1 MIYYKWNTIC
11 HGIDDLKRLNGRSR
25 IEGSY
30 KVNNQVNFKPFIL
43 LPEPGALTLLWA
55 LNKYLE
61 AMKHNISIGMRLKMR
76 FKGEEA
82 PDNEMCQL
90 CVVVYH
96 L

>member
-1 MIYYKWNTIC
+1 
-11 HGIDDLKRLNGRSR
+11 LNGGLR

-43 LPEPGALTLLWA
+43 LPEPVALTLLSA

-61 AMKHNISIGMRLKMR
+61 AMKHSISIGMRFKMR
-76 FKGEEA
+76 FKDEEA